1 MIRRP
6 KLSDVYMG
14 NFFYLNHSVKWRERL
29 GEERIQLVEG
39 QSHRQR
45 LGNSGFA
52 GDEFMRELG

>member
-1 MIRRP
+1 M
-6 KLSDVYMG
+6 SDVYMG